1 MQEQTFKPILV
12 PIIIIFFIYFV
23 FRKLKVEPQG
33 IHAIRRLQ

>member
-12 PIIIIFFIYFV
+12 PRIIFFYIFF
-23 FRKLKVEPQG
+23 FRELKVEPQG